1 MDIMSLLDE
10 ARIEEAAEAAAEEVS
25 AAAPDIEESTP
36 GIRISMPDL
45 SFLAAPTGEGPIEE
59 YMQHPLNFDNKKS
72 TARILRGCTGICG
85 NLDYAIIDIA
95 LGVIEKIKEKGN
107 SENADRP
114 QEQPHL
120 Y

>member
-1 MDIMSLLDE
+1 MSLLDE
-10 ARIEEAAEAAAEEVS
+10 VRIEEAVEAAAEEVS
-25 AAAPDIEESTP
+25 AAAPEMEEAAPSF
-36 GIRISMPDL
+36 RISMPNL
-45 SFLAAPTGEGPIEE
+45 SFLAAPTGEGPIDDYIE
-59 YMQHPLNFDNKKS
+59 HPLNFDNKKS

-114 QEQPHL
+114 QEQPHF

>member
-1 MDIMSLLDE
+1 MSLLDE

-25 AAAPDIEESTP
+25 AAAPEMEEAAP
-36 GIRISMPDL
+36 GFRFTTPDL
-45 SFLAAPTGEGPIEE
+45 SFLAAPTGEGPIDD
-59 YMQHPLNFDNKKS
+59 YMEHPLNFDHKKS

-95 LGVIEKIKEKGN
+95 LGVIEKIKEKGS
-107 SENADRP
+107 SENADRS
-114 QEQPHL
+114 QEQPHF

>member
-1 MDIMSLLDE
+1 MSLLDE

-25 AAAPDIEESTP
+25 AAAPEIEEAAP
-36 GIRISMPDL
+36 GFRFSMPNL

-59 YMQHPLNFDNKKS
+59 YMEHPLNFDHKAS

-95 LGVIEKIKEKGN
+95 LGVIEKIKEKG
-107 SENADRP
+107 STD
-114 QEQPHL
+114 EQKPKNINGWEM
-120 Y
+120 